1 MRMFRCTTA
10 SRQKNCS
17 PACSEKY
24 QKEYSQLPET
34 KERLKKYY
42 QKPETKERVRRYRQ
56 KPETK
61 ERIKKYDQRRKEE
74 AAKLASSAST
84 AAPANASDL

>member
-34 KERLKKYY
+34 KEKIKKYNQRPEAKEYRKKYY
-42 QKPETKERVRRYRQ
+42 QKPETKERLKRYNQLNPR
-56 KPETK
+56 
-61 ERIKKYDQRRKEE
+61 QRRG
-74 AAKLASSAST
+74 
-84 AAPANASDL
+84 